1 MAPSP
6 IVDAIYRDH
15 GALLTYLRENNQIS
29 FLNVTEGVLPKVLL
43 LAAAS
48 HLESEVQ
55 ELIISYFSDVTGG
68 HRPAISF
75 VQRKAVSR
83 QYHTYF
89 QWESGNANSFFALFG
104 DDFKTSM
111 TEKIKKD
118 SIFAQSVKDFVQL
131 GSLRNQLV
139 HQNYASFTLEKTA
152 DEIWGL
158 YESACSFIELLPSLL
173 REQA

>member
-1 MAPSP
+1 VTAL
-6 IVDAIYRDH
+6 YRDH
-15 GALLTYLRENNQIS
+15 VELLNYLRGNDQIS
-29 FLNVTEGVLPKVLL
+29 FSNVTEGVLPKILL

-48 HLESEVQ
+48 HLESEIQ
-55 ELIISYFSDVTGG
+55 ELIMDYFNDITG
-68 HRPAISF
+68 RCTPAVSF

-89 QWESGNANSFFALFG
+89 QWESGNANAFFALFG
-104 DDFKTSM
+104 DDFKSAAN
-111 TEKIKKD
+111 EKTRKD
-118 SIFAQSVKDFVQL
+118 LTFAQSVKDFVQL

-158 YESACSFIELLPSLL
+158 YESACKFIELLPTLL
-173 REQA
+173 RGQP

>member
-1 MAPSP
+1 MSPSP
-6 IVDAIYRDH
+6 LVTALYQDH
-15 GALLTYLRENNQIS
+15 IELLTYLRSNDQIS
-29 FLNVTEGVLPKVLL
+29 FSNTIEGVLPKVLL

-48 HLESEVQ
+48 HLEMEMQ
-55 ELIISYFSDVTGG
+55 ELIMDYFNEITDQ
-68 HRPAISF
+68 RKPAVSF

-89 QWESGNANSFFALFG
+89 QWDSGNANAFFALFG
-104 DDFKTSM
+104 DDFKAAM
-111 TEKIKKD
+111 NERIRKD
-118 SIFAQSVKDFVQL
+118 VSFAQPVKDFVQL

-152 DEIWGL
+152 DEIWDL
-158 YESACSFIELLPSLL
+158 YESACKFIELLPALL